1 MKTTEKEMLKARIA
15 DLIKQGI
22 DRELAKIMAK
32 AEFENGLRISSD
44 GTIVY

>member
-22 DRELAKIMAK
+22 DKELAKIMAK
-32 AEFENGLRISSD
+32 AEFENGLCISSD
-44 GTIVY
+44 GTVVY

>member
-32 AEFENGLRISSD
+32 AEFENGIHRSSD

>member
-22 DRELAKIMAK
+22 DRELAKNMAK
-32 AEFENGLRISSD
+32 AEFENGLHISSD